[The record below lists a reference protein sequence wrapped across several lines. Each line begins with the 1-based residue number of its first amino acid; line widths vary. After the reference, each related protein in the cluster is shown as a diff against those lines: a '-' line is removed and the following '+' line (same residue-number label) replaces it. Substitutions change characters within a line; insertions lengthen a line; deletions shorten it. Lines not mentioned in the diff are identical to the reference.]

1 MRTTTTTA
9 AVSAA
14 TAGAAAAAL
23 VLLTRHR
30 RSAPTIRTIRRTPTA
45 VLGEYQAP
53 THVWARAGDDQPD
66 PDRYTR
72 AAITI
77 WEVGD
82 RYAQPYGGGVILG
95 VSDGGYY
102 RGSSPYGDSV
112 YWWEPML
119 FPEELQEVPGGD
131 YRRIPAHTFPIPPA
145 TIARAWQLA
154 DALTR
159 RRTGLG
165 DQGADSDTAAVDE
178 TEARAELRTL
188 WQGLTA
194 KVQGD
199 LLADWLGTGKRYD
212 HPVSPFL
219 LGAATR
225 PVDVAEVDVS
235 GEPVEDTGCPA
246 DVPVDIDDP
255 DRLWRQLCAAA
266 YTIHVRECGND
277 GRPEDDLPTSEQ
289 QAAADHIAGRLSEL
303 VGIPTG
309 TLHARAADAAFAHG
323 QDPGT
328 DDDPD
333 RYAPPDWAHARASGL
348 PGW

>member
-1 MRTTTTTA
+1 M
-9 AVSAA
+9 
-14 TAGAAAAAL
+14 
-23 VLLTRHR
+23 
-30 RSAPTIRTIRRTPTA
+30 
-45 VLGEYQAP
+45 
-53 THVWARAGDDQPD
+53 
-66 PDRYTR
+66 
-72 AAITI
+72 
-77 WEVGD
+77 
-82 RYAQPYGGGVILG
+82 ILG
-95 VSDGGYY
+95 VSDGGYD

-178 TEARAELRTL
+178 T
-188 WQGLTA
+188 A

-199 LLADWLGTGKRYD
+199 LLADWLGTGKRCD

-235 GEPVEDTGCPA
+235 GEPVEDTGCVTP
-246 DVPVDIDDP
+246 P
-255 DRLWRQLCAAA
+255 
-266 YTIHVRECGND
+266 
-277 GRPEDDLPTSEQ
+277 S
-289 QAAADHIAGRLSEL
+289 
-303 VGIPTG
+303 PTG
-309 TLHARAADAAFAHG
+309 RIPAPTTTR
-323 QDPGT
+323 T
-328 DDDPD
+328 
-333 RYAPPDWAHARASGL
+333 RYAPPDWAHARASGW